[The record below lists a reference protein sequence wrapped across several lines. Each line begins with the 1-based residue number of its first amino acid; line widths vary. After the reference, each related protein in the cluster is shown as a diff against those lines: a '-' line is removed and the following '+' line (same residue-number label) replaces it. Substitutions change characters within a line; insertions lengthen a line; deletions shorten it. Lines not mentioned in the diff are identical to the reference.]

1 MRRTY
6 GRKDRD
12 LFRSATAPAASGAS
26 GGLQTVPATRSTSE
40 PPADVS
46 SSSAKRGHKPA
57 TGLRAQ
63 LDALA
68 AIGSSVPR
76 PRQRSTAKDRH
87 EVLAAPSQSQDDEG
101 FVASTLEMQDAGE
114 AAAQR
119 DDIEY
124 AIVRVARCV
133 GEFRHRRM
141 VSRFSLRP
149 TLQDGLTMTSSTPQV
164 KRQSALRLA
173 KLLAST
179 PARRVFLSG
188 PYIGPVLRQFA
199 SLVRSPSPR
208 TNSLRCSHGWRACPQ
223 AGGPSGLSDPVLGV
237 CIGACLHFLGSDR

>member
-1 MRRTY
+1 MWAGAGAMAVRRTY

-46 SSSAKRGHKPA
+46 LAKRGHKPA

-133 GEFRHRRM
+133 GDFRHRRM
-141 VSRFSLRP
+141 VHASACVPRCRMDSPWFRP
-149 TLQDGLTMTSSTPQV
+149 PLKS
-164 KRQSALRLA
+164 
-173 KLLAST
+173 
-179 PARRVFLSG
+179 
-188 PYIGPVLRQFA
+188 
-199 SLVRSPSPR
+199 
-208 TNSLRCSHGWRACPQ
+208 
-223 AGGPSGLSDPVLGV
+223 
-237 CIGACLHFLGSDR
+237 SDRAR